1 MRKESKKEEQEKNK
15 KVEEKEVKKEESAK
29 DKEEEKKNTVKKE
42 SKDSKKKVESKKKVD
57 SDKKDESK
65 SGKEENKKIEKENKK
80 VEKATA
86 KVEEAKSKIKSDSKE
101 FRKTKLVATILAII
115 IVLGLIAYVTNTIIQ
130 KQNFFAQNPIATME
144 VENFGTIKIE
154 LYPQYAPETVSN
166 FIALANNGFY
176 DGLTFH
182 RTIPD
187 FMIQGGDPN
196 GDGSG
201 NATLRD
207 LGLDSDDEY
216 TIKGEFIANGDN
228 DNTLK
233 HERGVI
239 SMARGDYSDLS
250 SSLATEG
257 YNSGSCQFFITT
269 TDQQDNL
276 DGLYAA
282 FGKVIEGMD
291 VVDSISNVEV
301 ETREASSSDTN
312 LTQDKPVNP
321 PVITSIRVETY
332 GVDYGLPQTREPF
345 DINSWYMSRYGY

>member
-1 MRKESKKEEQEKNK
+1 MSEDTKKENEKKIKGKSKKESKKNIEKKSKVKNK
-15 KVEEKEVKKEESAK
+15 ELKKEEKAK
-29 DKEEEKKNTVKKE
+29 AKLEKA
-42 SKDSKKKVESKKKVD
+42 
-57 SDKKDESK
+57 
-65 SGKEENKKIEKENKK
+65 NKKLEKAKEVSQEKEY
-80 VEKATA
+80 A
-86 KVEEAKSKIKSDSKE
+86 KIK
-101 FRKTKLVATILAII
+101 FVATIVAII
-115 IVLGLIAYVTNTIIQ
+115 LVLGLIAYVVNTIVK
-130 KQNFFAQNPIATME
+130 KQNFYVQNPIATIE

-154 LYPQYAPETVSN
+154 LYPNYAPETVAN

-207 LGLDSDDEY
+207 LGQDSDDEY

-239 SMARGDYSDLS
+239 SMARSDYSSYS
-250 SSLATEG
+250 STLATEG
-257 YNSGSCQFFITT
+257 YNSASCQFFITT
-269 TDQQDNL
+269 EDSESSL

-282 FGKVIEGMD
+282 FGKVTEGMD
-291 VVDSISNVEV
+291 VVDKIANVEV
-301 ETREASSSDTN
+301 ETREEQTDSSSD
-312 LTQDKPVNP
+312 LTQDRPIDP

-332 GVDYGLPQTREPF
+332 GVNYGMPETREPF
-345 DINSWYMSRYGY
+345 DLNSWYMSQMYGY

>member
-1 MRKESKKEEQEKNK
+1 MSKDTKNEKEKKIEKKSKLENNEKNK
-15 KVEEKEVKKEESAK
+15 EAKQVKKEEKAK
-29 DKEEEKKNTVKKE
+29 AKLEKA
-42 SKDSKKKVESKKKVD
+42 
-57 SDKKDESK
+57 
-65 SGKEENKKIEKENKK
+65 NKKLEKAKEVSTEKEY
-80 VEKATA
+80 A
-86 KVEEAKSKIKSDSKE
+86 KIK
-101 FRKTKLVATILAII
+101 FVATIIAII
-115 IVLGLIAYVTNTIIQ
+115 LVLGLIAYVVNTIVK
-130 KQNFFAQNPIATME
+130 KQNFYVQNPIATME
-144 VENFGTIKIE
+144 IENFGTIKIE
-154 LYPQYAPETVSN
+154 LYPNYAPETVAN

-207 LGLDSDDEY
+207 LGQDSDDEY

-239 SMARGDYSDLS
+239 SMARSDYSSYS

-257 YNSGSCQFFITT
+257 YNSASCQFFITT
-269 TDQQDNL
+269 EDSVSSL

-282 FGKVIEGMD
+282 FGKVTEGMD
-291 VVDSISNVEV
+291 VVDKIANVEV
-301 ETREASSSDTN
+301 ETREEQTDSESD
-312 LTQDKPVNP
+312 LTQDRPVDP

-332 GVDYGLPQTREPF
+332 GINYGMPETREPF
-345 DINSWYMSRYGY
+345 DLNSWYMSQMYGY

>member
-1 MRKESKKEEQEKNK
+1 MSKDTKKENEQNIEKKSKIEKNKEAKQIKKEEKAKAKLEKANKKLEKAKEVSQEK
-15 KVEEKEVKKEESAK
+15 EYA
-29 DKEEEKKNTVKKE
+29 
-42 SKDSKKKVESKKKVD
+42 
-57 SDKKDESK
+57 
-65 SGKEENKKIEKENKK
+65 
-80 VEKATA
+80 
-86 KVEEAKSKIKSDSKE
+86 KIK
-101 FRKTKLVATILAII
+101 FVATIIAII
-115 IVLGLIAYVTNTIIQ
+115 LVLGLIAYVVNTIVK
-130 KQNFFAQNPIATME
+130 KQNFYVQNPIATIE

-154 LYPQYAPETVSN
+154 LYPNYAPETVAN

-196 GDGSG
+196 GDGTG

-207 LGLDSDDEY
+207 LGQDSDDEY

-239 SMARGDYSDLS
+239 SMARSDYSSYS

-257 YNSGSCQFFITT
+257 YNSASCQFFITT
-269 TDQQDNL
+269 EDSESSL

-282 FGKVIEGMD
+282 FGKVTEGMD
-291 VVDSISNVEV
+291 VVDKIANVEV
-301 ETREASSSDTN
+301 ETREEQTDSSSD
-312 LTQDKPVNP
+312 LTQDRPVDP

-332 GVDYGLPQTREPF
+332 GVNYGMPKTREPF
-345 DINSWYMSRYGY
+345 DLNSWYMSQMYGY

>member
-1 MRKESKKEEQEKNK
+1 MSEDTKKENE
-15 KVEEKEVKKEESAK
+15 
-29 DKEEEKKNTVKKE
+29 
-42 SKDSKKKVESKKKVD
+42 
-57 SDKKDESK
+57 
-65 SGKEENKKIEKENKK
+65 KKIE
-80 VEKATA
+80 EKAKEVSQEKEYA
-86 KVEEAKSKIKSDSKE
+86 KIK
-101 FRKTKLVATILAII
+101 FVATIIAII
-115 IVLGLIAYVTNTIIQ
+115 LVLGLIAYVVNTIVK
-130 KQNFFAQNPIATME
+130 KQNFYVQNPIATIE

-154 LYPQYAPETVSN
+154 LYPNYAPETVAN

-207 LGLDSDDEY
+207 LGQDSDDEY

-239 SMARGDYSDLS
+239 SMARSDYSSYS

-257 YNSGSCQFFITT
+257 YNSASCQFFITT
-269 TDQQDNL
+269 EDSESSL

-282 FGKVIEGMD
+282 FGKVTEGMD
-291 VVDSISNVEV
+291 VVDKIANVEV
-301 ETREASSSDTN
+301 ETREEQTDSESD
-312 LTQDKPVNP
+312 LTQDRPLDP
-321 PVITSIRVETY
+321 PVITRIRVETY
-332 GVDYGLPQTREPF
+332 RINYGMPETREPF
-345 DINSWYMSRYGY
+345 DLNSWYMSQMYGY

>member
-1 MRKESKKEEQEKNK
+1 MSEDTKKENEKKIEEKAKKAKKSKVENKAKNKESKQ
-15 KVEEKEVKKEESAK
+15 VKKEEKAK
-29 DKEEEKKNTVKKE
+29 EKLEKA
-42 SKDSKKKVESKKKVD
+42 
-57 SDKKDESK
+57 
-65 SGKEENKKIEKENKK
+65 NKKLEKAKEVSQEKEY
-80 VEKATA
+80 A
-86 KVEEAKSKIKSDSKE
+86 KIK
-101 FRKTKLVATILAII
+101 FVATIIAII
-115 IVLGLIAYVTNTIIQ
+115 LVLGLIAYVVNTIVK
-130 KQNFFAQNPIATME
+130 KQNFYVQNPIATIE

-154 LYPQYAPETVSN
+154 LYPNYAPETVAN

-196 GDGSG
+196 GDGTG
-201 NATLRD
+201 NATLKD
-207 LGLDSDDEY
+207 LGQDSDEEY

-239 SMARGDYSDLS
+239 SMARSDYSSYS

-257 YNSGSCQFFITT
+257 YNSASCQFFITT
-269 TDQQDNL
+269 EDSESSL

-291 VVDSISNVEV
+291 VVDEIANVEV
-301 ETREASSSDTN
+301 ETREEQTDSESE
-312 LTQDKPVNP
+312 LTQERQENHL
-321 PVITSIRVETY
+321 I
-332 GVDYGLPQTREPF
+332 
-345 DINSWYMSRYGY
+345 

>member
-1 MRKESKKEEQEKNK
+1 MSEDTKKENEKELEEKSKKESKKNIKQNS
-15 KVEEKEVKKEESAK
+15 KVENKEKSKKEKQLKKEEKAK
-29 DKEEEKKNTVKKE
+29 AKLEKA
-42 SKDSKKKVESKKKVD
+42 
-57 SDKKDESK
+57 
-65 SGKEENKKIEKENKK
+65 NKKLEKAKEVSQEKEY
-80 VEKATA
+80 A
-86 KVEEAKSKIKSDSKE
+86 KIK
-101 FRKTKLVATILAII
+101 FVATIIAII
-115 IVLGLIAYVTNTIIQ
+115 LVLGLIAYVVNTIVK
-130 KQNFFAQNPIATME
+130 KQNFYVQNPIATIE

-154 LYPQYAPETVSN
+154 LYPNYAPETVAN

-196 GDGSG
+196 GDGTG

-207 LGLDSDDEY
+207 LGQDSDDEY

-239 SMARGDYSDLS
+239 SMARSDYSSYS

-257 YNSGSCQFFITT
+257 YNSASCQFFITT
-269 TDQQDNL
+269 ADSESSL

-282 FGKVIEGMD
+282 FGKVTEGMD
-291 VVDSISNVEV
+291 VVDKIANVEV
-301 ETREASSSDTN
+301 ETREEQTDSSSD
-312 LTQDKPVNP
+312 LTQDRPVDP

-332 GVDYGLPQTREPF
+332 GVNYGMPETKEPF
-345 DINSWYMSRYGY
+345 DLNSWYMSQMYGY